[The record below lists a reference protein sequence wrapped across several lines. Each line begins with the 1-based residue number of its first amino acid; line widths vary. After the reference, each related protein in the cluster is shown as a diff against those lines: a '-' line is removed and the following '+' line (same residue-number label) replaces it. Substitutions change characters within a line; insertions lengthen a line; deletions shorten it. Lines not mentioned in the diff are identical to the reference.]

1 MAGQPKTYRVR
12 KALAARAVSEL
23 GVGASIW
30 EYAVLWISSG
40 RTLRNLA
47 DALGSPT
54 LDHEGNILLEAEVPD
69 GVSRE
74 TVRRIVH
81 DSGLTSLAGDPAG
94 PEAAVEQALARARE
108 IGASGVAEEAGS
120 ILDNV
125 REDRDALTKAKGQAD
140 FRVWLAGVWNRREY
154 GKQAQ
159 LSVTHDVGALH
170 LTAMRE
176 RAKARAA
183 SARDSLGGGE
193 HAGLTDSTQSP
204 QVVDAQEVT
213 VAALIE
219 SGTMTEDYVVQ
230 D

>member
-1 MAGQPKTYRVR
+1 MASQPKTYRVQ
-12 KALAARAVSEL
+12 KALAARAVHEL
-23 GVGASIW
+23 GVGATIW
-30 EYAVLWISSG
+30 EYALLWISSG

-54 LDHEGNILLEAEVPD
+54 LDHEGNVLLEAEVPD

-81 DSGLTSLAGDPAG
+81 KSGLTSLEHAPEGS
-94 PEAAVEQALARARE
+94 EAAVEAALARARE

-140 FRVWLAGVWNRREY
+140 FRVWLAGIWNRKQY

-183 SARDSLGGGE
+183 SVRQAE
-193 HAGLTDSTQSP
+193 HDGLTHSTQSP